1 MSINVHAAEA
11 DEAEL
16 NTTINTTPLVD
27 VMLVLLIIFLITVPV
42 IRKQIPVDLPN
53 ASNIP
58 TITKPQNIVIAVDKD
73 ENIYWNNQPVDAS
86 ELKDRFAD
94 ALRAGRAR
102 RAAGLQRRM
111 ARAAEFGASHGNQPA
126 IDADPAHRL
135 QDTHRNADVQFRA
148 LVVSIKKYHEGDS
161 GIQ

>member
-58 TITKPQNIVIAVDKD
+58 TQTKPENIVIAIDKD

-94 ALRAGRAR
+94 ALRAALAKGAQLPEVHIRGDNDAR
-102 RAAGLQRRM
+102 F
-111 ARAAEFGASHGNQPA
+111 EA
-126 IDADPAHRL
+126 IGKVILACQQA
-135 QDTHRNADVQFRA
+135 
-148 LVVSIKKYHEGDS
+148 
-161 GIQ
+161 GIQKVGFITEPRND